1 MEEGLPWQL
10 PVPVPLRPILNRICL
25 PSKTFERCFAV
36 QCRDGQSKTML
47 QKIAGCCKDIII
59 SFAFSG
65 VKGLTGSPGEREQ
78 WRDKCV
84 IMSYRMPREWLMLF
98 WQILDKYLASK
109 AWILAFFLETG
120 PHAIQFKLAWNLWC
134 TSGWLGTHGDP
145 LPQPCKYLGCRWEA
159 PHLLT

>member
-1 MEEGLPWQL
+1 
-10 PVPVPLRPILNRICL
+10 
-25 PSKTFERCFAV
+25 
-36 QCRDGQSKTML
+36 ML

-65 VKGLTGSPGEREQ
+65 VKGLTGSPGEREAQSIRQQ

-109 AWILAFFLETG
+109 A
-120 PHAIQFKLAWNLWC
+120 
-134 TSGWLGTHGDP
+134 
-145 LPQPCKYLGCRWEA
+145 
-159 PHLLT
+159 